1 MMFIMAER
9 LPLILALAIG
19 LLCVATY
26 HLLLSA
32 SISDTASAL
41 MWLLGFGVGGAS
53 IGYLAG
59 LSVAKQVYNEQLG
72 KPQSVTDGYE
82 QSSEG
87 D

>member
-32 SISDTASAL
+32 SI
-41 MWLLGFGVGGAS
+41 
-53 IGYLAG
+53 GYLAG

-72 KPQSVTDGYE
+72 KPLSVTDGYE